1 MVAVGDDDDRDQHP
15 ERPPPVHIFEAIFLG
30 FVQGLTEFLPVSSS
44 AHLRIVGLFLPDAE
58 DPGAAFTAV
67 TQLGTE
73 TAVLIYFWKDITRIV
88 GRWFGALRGRVPRN
102 DPDVRLGW
110 LVIIGTIPIGVVGL
124 LLQDSIETTFR
135 SLWIVAIVLI
145 VFGVVLGVLDRV
157 GRKVRRIEH
166 MTFKGGILIGLAQVL
181 ALVPGVSRSGAT
193 VSMGLALGYTR
204 PAAARFAFLLAIPAV
219 FLSGLYEAATSLG
232 DTGAPF
238 GLADTLIATVVAF
251 VVGFVVIAA
260 FMNYIS
266 KRSFMPFVVYRIV
279 LGIVLLV
286 LLSLGVVDA

>member
-1 MVAVGDDDDRDQHP
+1 M
-15 ERPPPVHIFEAIFLG
+15 HILEAIFLG

-44 AHLRIVGLFLPDAE
+44 AHLRIVGLFLPDAK

-73 TAVLIYFWKDITRIV
+73 TAVLIYFWRDITRII
-88 GRWFGALRGRVPRN
+88 GRWFRSLSGKTVPRN
-102 DPDVRLGW
+102 DPDARLGW
-110 LVIIGTIPIGVVGL
+110 LVIIGTIPIGIAGL
-124 LLQDSIETTFR
+124 LLKDSIETTFR
-135 SLWIVAIVLI
+135 SLWIVAIVLV
-145 VFGVVLGVLDRV
+145 VFGIVLGLADVL

-166 MTFKGGILIGLAQVL
+166 MTFGGGILIGLAQVL

-204 PAAARFAFLLAIPAV
+204 PAAARFAFLLAVPAV

-251 VVGFVVIAA
+251 LVGFVVIAA

-266 KRSFMPFVVYRIV
+266 KRSFLPFVVYRIA

-286 LLSLGVVDA
+286 LLSLGVIQP

>member
-1 MVAVGDDDDRDQHP
+1 M
-15 ERPPPVHIFEAIFLG
+15 HILEAIFLG

-44 AHLRIVGLFLPDAE
+44 AHLRIVGLFLPDAQ

-88 GRWFGALRGRVPRN
+88 GRWFRSLSGRTVPRN
-102 DPDVRLGW
+102 DPDARLGW
-110 LVIIGTIPIGVVGL
+110 LVILGTIPIGVAGL
-124 LLQDSIETTFR
+124 LLKDSIETTFR

-145 VFGVVLGVLDRV
+145 VFGVVLGVLDVV
-157 GRKVRRIEH
+157 GKKVRRIEH
-166 MTFKGGILIGLAQVL
+166 MTFGGGILIGLAQML

-204 PAAARFAFLLAIPAV
+204 PAAARFAFLLAVPAV

-238 GLADTLIATVVAF
+238 GLVDTLVATVVAF

-266 KRSFMPFVVYRIV
+266 KRSFLPFVVYRIA

-286 LLSLGVVDA
+286 LLSLGVIQP

>member
-1 MVAVGDDDDRDQHP
+1 M
-15 ERPPPVHIFEAIFLG
+15 HILEAILLG

-44 AHLRIVGLFLPDAE
+44 AHLRIVGLFLPDAQ

-73 TAVLIYFWKDITRIV
+73 TAVLIYFWGDISRIV
-88 GRWFGALRGRVPRN
+88 RRWFGALSGRVPRN

-110 LVIIGTIPIGVVGL
+110 LVILGTIPIGVVGL
-124 LLQDSIETTFR
+124 LLQDTIETTFR
-135 SLWIVAIVLI
+135 SLWIVAIVLV

-157 GRKVRRIEH
+157 GRKERRIEH
-166 MTFKGGILIGLAQVL
+166 MTFGGGILIGLAQVL

-204 PAAARFAFLLAIPAV
+204 AAAARFAFLLAVPAV

-238 GLADTLIATVVAF
+238 GVVDTLVATIVAF

-266 KRSFMPFVVYRIV
+266 KRSFMPFVYYRIA
-279 LGIVLLV
+279 LGIVLIV
-286 LLSLGVVDA
+286 LLSLQVIHP

>member
-1 MVAVGDDDDRDQHP
+1 M
-15 ERPPPVHIFEAIFLG
+15 HILEAIFLG

-44 AHLRIVGLFLPDAE
+44 AHLRIVGLFLPDAQ

-73 TAVLIYFWKDITRIV
+73 TAVLIYFWSDITRIV
-88 GRWFGALRGRVPRN
+88 RRWFQSLSGKVPRN
-102 DPDVRLGW
+102 DPDARLGW
-110 LVIIGTIPIGVVGL
+110 LVILGTIPIGIVGL
-124 LLQDSIETTFR
+124 LLQDTIETTFR

-145 VFGVVLGVLDRV
+145 GFGIVLGVLDRV
-157 GRKVRRIEH
+157 GRKERRIEH
-166 MTFKGGILIGLAQVL
+166 MTFGGGILIGLAQVL
-181 ALVPGVSRSGAT
+181 ALMPGVSRSGAT

-204 PAAARFAFLLAIPAV
+204 AAAARFAFLLAVPAV
-219 FLSGLYEAATSLG
+219 FLSGFYEAATSLG

-238 GLADTLIATVVAF
+238 GVVDTVIATVVAF

-266 KRSFMPFVVYRIV
+266 KRSFMPFVYYRV
-279 LGIVLLV
+279 ALGIVLIV
-286 LLSLGVVDA
+286 LLSLGVIQP

>member
-1 MVAVGDDDDRDQHP
+1 
-15 ERPPPVHIFEAIFLG
+15 
-30 FVQGLTEFLPVSSS
+30 
-44 AHLRIVGLFLPDAE
+44 VGLFLPDAK

-73 TAVLIYFWKDITRIV
+73 TAVLIYFWRDITRIV
-88 GRWFGALRGRVPRN
+88 GRWFRSLSGRTVPRN
-102 DPDVRLGW
+102 DPDARLGW
-110 LVIIGTIPIGVVGL
+110 LVIIGTVPIGIAGIL
-124 LLQDSIETTFR
+124 LKDSIETTFR

-145 VFGVVLGVLDRV
+145 VFGIVLGFADVL

-166 MTFKGGILIGLAQVL
+166 MTFGGGILIGLAQVL

-204 PAAARFAFLLAIPAV
+204 PAAARFAFLLAVPAV

-232 DTGAPF
+232 DHGAPF

-266 KRSFMPFVVYRIV
+266 KRSFLPFVVYRIA
-279 LGIVLLV
+279 LGIVLIV
-286 LLSLGVVDA
+286 LLSLGVIQP

>member
-1 MVAVGDDDDRDQHP
+1 M
-15 ERPPPVHIFEAIFLG
+15 HILEAIFLG

-44 AHLRIVGLFLPDAE
+44 AHLRIVGLFLPDAK

-73 TAVLIYFWKDITRIV
+73 TAVLIYFWRDITRII
-88 GRWFGALRGRVPRN
+88 GRWFRSLSGKTVPRN
-102 DPDVRLGW
+102 DPDARLGW
-110 LVIIGTIPIGVVGL
+110 LVIMGTIPIGIAGL
-124 LLQDSIETTFR
+124 LLKDSIETTFR
-135 SLWIVAIVLI
+135 SLWIVAIVLV
-145 VFGVVLGVLDRV
+145 VFGIVLGLADVL

-166 MTFKGGILIGLAQVL
+166 MTFGGGILIGLAQVL

-204 PAAARFAFLLAIPAV
+204 PAAARFAFLLAVPAV

-251 VVGFVVIAA
+251 LVGFVVIAA

-266 KRSFMPFVVYRIV
+266 KRSFLPFVVYRIA

-286 LLSLGVVDA
+286 LLSLGVIQP

>member
-1 MVAVGDDDDRDQHP
+1 M
-15 ERPPPVHIFEAIFLG
+15 HILEAIFLG

-44 AHLRIVGLFLPDAE
+44 AHLRIVGLFLPDAK

-73 TAVLIYFWKDITRIV
+73 TAVLIYFWRDITRII
-88 GRWFGALRGRVPRN
+88 GRWFRSLSGKTVPRN
-102 DPDVRLGW
+102 DPDARLGW
-110 LVIIGTIPIGVVGL
+110 LVIIGTIPIGIAGL
-124 LLQDSIETTFR
+124 LLKDSIETTFR
-135 SLWIVAIVLI
+135 SLWIVAIVLV
-145 VFGVVLGVLDRV
+145 VFGVVLGLADVL

-166 MTFKGGILIGLAQVL
+166 MTFGGGILIGLAQVL

-204 PAAARFAFLLAIPAV
+204 PAAARFAFLLAVPAV

-232 DTGAPF
+232 DSGAPF
-238 GLADTLIATVVAF
+238 GLADTVIATVVAF

-266 KRSFMPFVVYRIV
+266 KRSFLPFVVYRIA

-286 LLSLGVVDA
+286 LLSLGVIQP